1 MKYIAVAL
9 VVCALM
15 SAQIHPQFEYRG
27 IRIGE
32 TEQQVIDALNAVE
45 GKGYLDEEPLKF
57 DTENNGTRSI
67 HATVDQDQ
75 SVYVYM
81 ANGKVARIEVMLNE
95 GTAFTG
101 MGFRL
106 YEPVLIKKY
115 GAPRRTTS
123 AYQNSFGVTIHG
135 KIDVWRSGDQYMKF
149 TEFCAKVTY
158 VSCLTIDLPSADAAL
173 DKLGFTPKI

>member
-1 MKYIAVAL
+1 MSNARPRNLMHIAATL
-9 VVCALM
+9 VICVSM
-15 SAQIHPQFEYRG
+15 SAQTHPQFEFRG
-27 IRIGE
+27 IHIGE
-32 TEQQVIDALNAVE
+32 TEQQVLDALNAVE

-106 YEPVLIKKY
+106 YEPVL
-115 GAPRRTTS
+115 
-123 AYQNSFGVTIHG
+123 
-135 KIDVWRSGDQYMKF
+135 
-149 TEFCAKVTY
+149 
-158 VSCLTIDLPSADAAL
+158 
-173 DKLGFTPKI
+173 